1 MTSLFTHL
9 IDFWA
14 PPFWL
19 NALHIH
25 AHKQTHYLSRPSTDL
40 TESAPSLWSLNST
53 QATTTNF
60 LKDNPLGRTELW
72 IPIKKLTASLILAAI
87 LISLQA
93 CGFGIVETVKRG
105 GCRENAWFRESWWTT
120 QRWKLEVMLGKCS
133 QGWWQA
139 QREFCKSFQ
148 YAEKQKTSLPTAVM
162 HM

>member
-14 PPFWL
+14 PPLWL
-19 NALHIH
+19 NALHTHTHTNKPTISLDH
-25 AHKQTHYLSRPSTDL
+25 QQTSQNQPL
-40 TESAPSLWSLNST
+40 SLWSLNSA

-72 IPIKKLTASLILAAI
+72 IPIKKLTASLIVAAI

-105 GCRENAWFRESWWTT
+105 GCRENAWFRESWWTA
-120 QRWKLEVMLGKCS
+120 QRWNIEAMLGKCS
-133 QGWWQA
+133 QDWLQA
-139 QREFCKSFQ
+139 QREFCKILFPICRK
-148 YAEKQKTSLPTAVM
+148 AKN
-162 HM
+162 